1 MPKFSH
7 SKVENNITR
16 KKEISNKIFIS
27 FPLHPIQE
35 ETKKF
40 LGRSIAMLSTIWIL
54 IGGWFVVKKKKK
66 KNHIMDMDRTM
77 GLNCYL
83 LYSNISLKIYALTST
98 VYSNVGQVISRTF
111 LLRRNRWCDVNWSK
125 NHV

>member
-16 KKEISNKIFIS
+16 KKEISNNIFIS

-54 IGGWFVVKKKKK
+54 IGGWFVVKTIKSYYGYGSNYGIELLHFVQQYFF
-66 KNHIMDMDRTM
+66 KNLCIDF
-77 GLNCYL
+77 N
-83 LYSNISLKIYALTST
+83 SL
-98 VYSNVGQVISRTF
+98 
-111 LLRRNRWCDVNWSK
+111 
-125 NHV
+125 